1 MTWYIIFWTAITM
14 VAMTTLAPGLF
25 KKNAKTKRRN

>member
-1 MTWYIIFWTAITM
+1 MWYIIFWTAITM
-14 VAMTTLAPGLF
+14 VAMTIVTPGLF